1 MSPYVSALPK
11 RVLAPT
17 FFFFFYLIFVLRLLD
32 LKHSQ
37 LLNVNFIKSQ
47 YKYKFVILYMYNVA
61 IPKLAFTL
69 ILNDRFED
77 LVLNF

>member
-1 MSPYVSALPK
+1 MLVPCPK
-11 RVLAPT
+11 DYWRQP
-17 FFFFFYLIFVLRLLD
+17 FFYLIFVLRLLD

-61 IPKLAFTL
+61 IPKWAFTL